1 VRDGRI
7 GKRHFV
13 FWIERAGAI
22 RLSRE
27 MISPREA
34 GLKGNLLEK
43 RSPEALPPGN
53 PLRKRLRDSK
63 FYIENISDSL

>member
-1 VRDGRI
+1 
-7 GKRHFV
+7 
-13 FWIERAGAI
+13 
-22 RLSRE
+22 